1 MRRSGATW
9 LAVGCLGTGIV
20 LIGLP
25 VLGVALA
32 GATNPYGALMFVMLG
47 LVAVGAACG
56 IVAYRL
62 ARVWVSAFVA
72 LAIGAIGALPPFAP
86 IFGSSAVQLS
96 LVAVYAA
103 ALAAAQWW
111 FVSRSVS
118 ATVYLVIAGVTAIAV
133 VTFEAL

>member
-1 MRRSGATW
+1 M
-9 LAVGCLGTGIV
+9 

-47 LVAVGAACG
+47 LVAVGVACG

-62 ARVWVSAFVA
+62 ARNWVSAFVA
-72 LAIGAIGALPPFAP
+72 LGIGAIGALPPFAP
-86 IFGSSAVQLS
+86 IFGPSAVQLS
-96 LVAVYAA
+96 IVAVYVAV
-103 ALAAAQWW
+103 LAAAHWW

-118 ATVYLVIAGVTAIAV
+118 ATAYLVLAAVTSIAV
-133 VTFEAL
+133 VTFEAF